1 LSRGV
6 QVVSAAW
13 HAATTIVVGIGDLVQ
28 RTEDGRTGQVLGGR
42 MIERSGDTVCGPHSA
57 RGDEKHG
64 FIG

>member
-1 LSRGV
+1 V
-6 QVVSAAW
+6 AW

-42 MIERSGDTVCGPHSA
+42 MIERSGDAVYGPHSA